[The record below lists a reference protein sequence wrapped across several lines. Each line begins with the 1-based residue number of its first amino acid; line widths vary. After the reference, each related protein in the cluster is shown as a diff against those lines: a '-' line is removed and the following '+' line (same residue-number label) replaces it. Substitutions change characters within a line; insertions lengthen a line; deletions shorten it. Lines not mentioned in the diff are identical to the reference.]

1 MKPTGSD
8 GDFEGRLERELRLH
22 VASAQGP
29 SPRAAQPA
37 YRAASRRGGQSLTT
51 LGILGKGAAG
61 LVAAVLAVGGAS
73 AVAMAATGSHNP
85 GELAQSVAQIVEG
98 CKDTVRTGDH
108 DKKGTTDVDTH
119 AASAARNNHGIGKC
133 VSSQVNKNQN
143 GEAHQKANGV
153 SDADEHKSPSP
164 SSGTHQDHGQGS
176 GSGSVGAPG
185 QGGSGNGTGGQSDH
199 GKSGDHGHKPSPSP
213 HP

>member
-1 MKPTGSD
+1 MRTS
-8 GDFEGRLERELRLH
+8 
-22 VASAQGP
+22 
-29 SPRAAQPA
+29 
-37 YRAASRRGGQSLTT
+37 
-51 LGILGKGAAG
+51 GILGKGAAG

-73 AVAMAATGSHNP
+73 ALAMAATGSHNP

-98 CKDTVRTGDH
+98 CKDTVRTDDH

-133 VSSQVNKNQN
+133 VSFQVNENQN

-153 SDADEHKSPSP
+153 SDADERKTPSP
-164 SSGTHQDHGQGS
+164 STSAGTHQDHGQGS
-176 GSGSVGAPG
+176 GAGSVGAPG
-185 QGGSGNGTGGQSDH
+185 QGGTG
-199 GKSGDHGHKPSPSP
+199 GDHGSAGDHSHHPTPSP

>member
-8 GDFEGRLERELRLH
+8 GDFERRLERELRLH

-29 SPRAAQPA
+29 SPQAAQPA

-51 LGILGKGAAG
+51 SGILGKGAAG
-61 LVAAVLAVGGAS
+61 VVAAVLAVGGAS
-73 AVAMAATGSHNP
+73 AVAMAATGSRNP

-98 CKDTVRTGDH
+98 CKDTVRTDDH
-108 DKKGTTDVDTH
+108 DKKGATDVDTH

-164 SSGTHQDHGQGS
+164 STSSGTHQDHGQGN
-176 GSGSVGAPG
+176 GGGSVGAPG
-185 QGGSGNGTGGQSDH
+185 QGGTGNGSGNH
-199 GKSGDHGHKPSPSP
+199 GSAGDHSHHPTPSP

>member
-1 MKPTGSD
+1 M
-8 GDFEGRLERELRLH
+8 
-22 VASAQGP
+22 
-29 SPRAAQPA
+29 
-37 YRAASRRGGQSLTT
+37 TT

-61 LVAAVLAVGGAS
+61 LVAAVLTVGGGS

-85 GELAQSVAQIVEG
+85 GELVQSVAQIVEG
-98 CKDTVRTGDH
+98 CKDTVRTDDH
-108 DKKGTTDVDTH
+108 DKKGTSDVDTH

-164 SSGTHQDHGQGS
+164 STSPGTHQDHGQGS

-199 GKSGDHGHKPSPSP
+199 GKPGENGHKPSPSP

>member
-8 GDFEGRLERELRLH
+8 GDFERRLEREVRLH
-22 VASAQGP
+22 VASAQRP

-51 LGILGKGAAG
+51 TSGILGKAAMG
-61 LVAAVLAVGGAS
+61 LVAAVLTVGGGS

-98 CKDTVRTGDH
+98 CKDTVRTDDH

-164 SSGTHQDHGQGS
+164 STSSGTLLDRGQGS
-176 GSGSVGAPG
+176 GTGSLGAHG
-185 QGGSGNGTGGQSDH
+185 QGGTGNGSADH
-199 GKSGDHGHKPSPSP
+199 GSAGDHSHHPTPSP

>member
-8 GDFEGRLERELRLH
+8 GDFERRLERELRLH
-22 VASAQGP
+22 VASAQAPG
-29 SPRAAQPA
+29 PRAAQPA

-51 LGILGKGAAG
+51 SGILGKGAVG

-73 AVAMAATGSHNP
+73 ALAMAATGSHNP
-85 GELAQSVAQIVEG
+85 GELAQSVAQIVGG
-98 CKDTVRTGDH
+98 CKDTVRTDDH

-164 SSGTHQDHGQGS
+164 STSSGTHQDHGQGNGA
-176 GSGSVGAPG
+176 GSLGAPG
-185 QGGSGNGTGGQSDH
+185 QGGTGNG
-199 GKSGDHGHKPSPSP
+199 SGDHGSAGDHSHHPTPSP

>member
-1 MKPTGSD
+1 MRTS
-8 GDFEGRLERELRLH
+8 
-22 VASAQGP
+22 
-29 SPRAAQPA
+29 
-37 YRAASRRGGQSLTT
+37 
-51 LGILGKGAAG
+51 GILGKGAAG

-98 CKDTVRTGDH
+98 CKNTVRTDDH

-143 GEAHQKANGV
+143 GEAHQNANGV
-153 SDADEHKSPSP
+153 SDADEHKIPSP
-164 SSGTHQDHGQGS
+164 STSASTHQDHGQGS
-176 GSGSVGAPG
+176 GAGSVGAPG
-185 QGGSGNGTGGQSDH
+185 QGGTG
-199 GKSGDHGHKPSPSP
+199 GDHGSAGDHSHHPTPSP

>member
-8 GDFEGRLERELRLH
+8 GDFERRLERELHLH
-22 VASAQGP
+22 LASAQGP

-37 YRAASRRGGQSLTT
+37 YRAASRRGGQSLTKS
-51 LGILGKGAAG
+51 GILGKGAVG
-61 LVAAVLAVGGAS
+61 LVAAVLAIGGAS

-98 CKDTVRTGDH
+98 CKDTVRTDDH
-108 DKKGTTDVDTH
+108 DKNGTTDVDTH

-133 VSSQVNKNQN
+133 VSSAVNHKN
-143 GEAHQKANGV
+143 GEAHQQANGV
-153 SDADEHKSPSP
+153 SDADERKSPSP
-164 SSGTHQDHGQGS
+164 STSAGTHLDHGQGS
-176 GSGSVGAPG
+176 GAGSVGAPG
-185 QGGSGNGTGGQSDH
+185 QGGTGNG
-199 GKSGDHGHKPSPSP
+199 SGDHGGAGDRSHHPTPSP